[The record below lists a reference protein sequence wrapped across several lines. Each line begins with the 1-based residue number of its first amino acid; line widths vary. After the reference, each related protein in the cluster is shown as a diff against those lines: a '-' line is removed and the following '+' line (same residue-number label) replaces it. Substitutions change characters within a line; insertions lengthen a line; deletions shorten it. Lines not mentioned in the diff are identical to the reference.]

1 MNVTI
6 DPKHKEHKMAYTLD
20 STVGQILDDT
30 GAVKIL
36 EKHVPGISSN
46 PMLMF
51 AKGMTLKAIIAMP
64 PAKEA
69 GLTEDMVNKVL
80 AEINAIKK

>member
-1 MNVTI
+1 
-6 DPKHKEHKMAYTLD
+6 MAYTLD
-20 STVGQILDDT
+20 STVGEVLDDT

-51 AKGMTLKAIIAMP
+51 AKGMTLKAIIATP
-64 PAKEA
+64 PAKQA
-69 GLTEDMVNKVL
+69 GLTEDLVKKVL
-80 AEINAIKK
+80 AEINAVKK